1 MRKIFFE
8 LQQKKTEISAF
19 VLSGGKSS
27 RIGTN
32 KALLQVEGKPLI
44 QRLVDLLDPIF
55 SEVVISSNE
64 PDLYNFTRK
73 KIIQDIYSARGPLA
87 GIHSALKFTNT
98 SKNFI
103 ISCDLPLINI
113 EIINYIVDF
122 QSQKDIILPMADGR
136 IQQLCGIYSKNI
148 FNEVEELL
156 IESNQ
161 KNSKMKG
168 SIYELMDRVPTE
180 IVEVDKLDFYYPDLF
195 LNINTPEDYNYLK
208 SIFQNK

>member
-1 MRKIFFE
+1 
-8 LQQKKTEISAF
+8 
-19 VLSGGKSS
+19 LSGGKSG

-32 KALLQVEGKPLI
+32 KSLLQIEGKPLI

-64 PDLYNFTRK
+64 PDLYNFTGK
-73 KIIQDIYSARGPLA
+73 KIVQDVFTGRGPLA
-87 GIHSALKFTNT
+87 GIHSALKYTET
-98 SKNFI
+98 QKNFI
-103 ISCDLPLINI
+103 ASCDLPLISA
-113 EIINYIVDF
+113 EIINYMLDY
-122 QSQKDIILPMADGR
+122 QSEKDIILPMANDR

-148 FNEVEELL
+148 LSEVEKLL

-161 KNSKMKG
+161 KNSQLKG
-168 SIYELMDRVPTE
+168 SIYELIDWVPTE
-180 IVEVDKLDFYYPDLF
+180 IVEVDQLDFYNSDLF